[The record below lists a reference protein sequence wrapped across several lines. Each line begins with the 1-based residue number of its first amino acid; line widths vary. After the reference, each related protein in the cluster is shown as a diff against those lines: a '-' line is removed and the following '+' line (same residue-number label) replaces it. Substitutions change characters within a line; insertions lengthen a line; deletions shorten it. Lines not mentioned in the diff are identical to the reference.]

1 MKKELLFYNQIE
13 FESIRTLFQSL
24 EYEVISLSY
33 FLEDLK
39 DLDKF
44 TPYKSGICV
53 IDVSILYIDFLVFST
68 KNQSGTLVKVLNV
81 FDSLNINL
89 LYIDSR
95 PSKKNL
101 GEYVFFTDFEGHIED
116 EPSQKVLDLIKLNT
130 TYIKVFGSYKRFL

>member
-53 IDVSILYIDFLVFST
+53 IDVSILGGGYYIRALFRLLEKMYLDYSIMKILFISVTTSIL
-68 KNQSGTLVKVLNV
+68 
-81 FDSLNINL
+81 INL
-89 LYIDSR
+89 
-95 PSKKNL
+95 NM
-101 GEYVFFTDFEGHIED
+101 
-116 EPSQKVLDLIKLNT
+116 N
-130 TYIKVFGSYKRFL
+130 

>member
-1 MKKELLFYNQIE
+1 MQKLD
-13 FESIRTLFQSL
+13 ESFAAISNRQSAEIFGL
-24 EYEVISLSY
+24 NILAKNINDEQDNKTRFILVSRA
-33 FLEDLK
+33 K
-39 DLDKF
+39 THKTGNDK
-44 TPYKSGICV
+44 T
-53 IDVSILYIDFLVFST
+53 SIAFST
-68 KNQSGTLVKVLNV
+68 KNQSGALVKVLNV